1 MKRLYHSAIFYPE
14 EPDELSA
21 MTSGIE
27 EHIEKAS
34 ALILPHGDLRKLYRL
49 YDSAFG
55 YIPKNTKRVIILTPI
70 HSELLTEDEDEI
82 ALESS
87 CGILETFY
95 GDISIK
101 SLGLKVNEA
110 YAEEESAPEIILP
123 YIKKYLPEAAAAVVY
138 ARIGN
143 ADESKKL
150 SHMIRKWQD
159 ADTFFII
166 SSNLSGRIR
175 KEEVEKVRIDAANY
189 ITDGYHLLDVRNKHM
204 ADMCASGIIDSMN
217 RVSNKPWHLIAF
229 SENDTIT
236 AHGAFYKE

>member
-1 MKRLYHSAIFYPE
+1 MRQLYHGAIFYPE
-14 EPDELSA
+14 ELDELSS
-21 MTSGIE
+21 MTDNIE
-27 EHIEKAS
+27 EHTEKAS
-34 ALILPHGDLRKLYRL
+34 ALILPHGDLRKLYKL
-49 YDSAFG
+49 YSSAFG
-55 YIPKNTKRVIILTPI
+55 YIPKSAKHVIIITPI

-87 CGILETFY
+87 MGTLETFY
-95 GDISIK
+95 GDIAIK

-123 YIKKYLPEAAAAVVY
+123 YIKRMLPDTSVSIVY
-138 ARIGN
+138 SRIDT

-150 SHMIRKWQD
+150 SHMIRKWQEP
-159 ADTFFII
+159 DTFFII

-175 KEEVEKVRIDAANY
+175 KEEIDKVRDEAAYY
-189 ITDGYHLLDVRNKHM
+189 ITEGAHLLDVRNKHK
-204 ADMCASGIIDSMN
+204 ADICASGIIDSMN

-229 SENDTIT
+229 SDNDTIT